1 MGRGDSVN
9 KKGDDIAY
17 QMDEL
22 EDLINENARVIN
34 SNLSSI
40 NHDNN
45 ANDIDEAVN
54 MARDNGM
61 EFELNSSSR
70 WNGSNDPYRPTKSE
84 YRIDRW

>member
-9 KKGDDIAY
+9 NKGDDIAY

-22 EDLINENARVIN
+22 EDLINENARLGVIN

-45 ANDIDEAVN
+45 AKKEA
-54 MARDNGM
+54 
-61 EFELNSSSR
+61 L
-70 WNGSNDPYRPTKSE
+70 
-84 YRIDRW
+84 RIMRKVS